1 MAKVKRQAP
10 VKKNA
15 TYDLSIEDLTY
26 EGLGVAKVDGYPI
39 FVHDAL
45 PGEKCSARIVKVL
58 KKFAFAIVKDRY
70 QTSPDRVPLRDKDG
84 LRTGT
89 MPLQHLAYP
98 AQLAFKRQQVINSLH
113 KFGLD
118 QGIEV
123 KETIGMEEPWAYRNK
138 AQVPVAGEP
147 GQLYTGFYKRRSHD
161 IVPIKDYQIQLKN
174 IDETLQTV
182 IQILNRYQITAYD
195 EKVHRGLLRFLGV
208 RQGEHTGEIMVI
220 LVLNGKSLPHEV
232 EIIQAIRREVP
243 GLVSLVININEERTN
258 VIMGKETR
266 VLYGDD
272 RYHDQILGLD
282 FAISSQSFFQVNT
295 SQAEKLYQAAF
306 EAANLQG
313 NEQVMDAYCGI
324 GSISLCLAQEAKHV
338 YGVEIVEDAIDM
350 ARENAAAN
358 GLNNTSFQAGDAG
371 EVVPDWVM
379 AGIPCDV
386 LVVDPPRKGLSETFI
401 EASLELDADRIV
413 YVSCNPASLARDL
426 DKYTAAGYQIQ
437 SVQPVDLFPQ
447 TTHVECV
454 VLLEAVRT
462 K

>member
-1 MAKVKRQAP
+1 MMVKGKRQAP

-15 TYDLSIEDLTY
+15 NYEVTIEDLTY
-26 EGLGVAKVDGYPI
+26 EGLGVAKVDGFPV

-45 PGEKCSARIVKVL
+45 PGESCAIRVVKVL
-58 KKFAFAIVKDRY
+58 KKFAFAIVKARH
-70 QTSPDRVPLRDKDG
+70 QSSPDRVPLRDKDG

-98 AQLAFKRQQVINSLH
+98 AQLSFKRQQVINSLH

-118 QGIEV
+118 QNLEV
-123 KETIGMEEPWAYRNK
+123 KDTIGMEEPWAYRNK

-147 GQLYTGFYKRRSHD
+147 GQLYTGFYKRRSHE
-161 IVPIKDYQIQLKN
+161 IIPVKDYQIQLKR

-182 IQILNRYQITAYD
+182 IEILNRYQLTAYQ
-195 EKVHRGLLRFLGV
+195 EQAHRGLLRFLCV
-208 RQGEHTGEIMVI
+208 RQGEHTGEVMVI
-220 LVLNGKSLPHEV
+220 LIINGQALPHEE
-232 EIIQAIRREVP
+232 EIVAAIREEVP
-243 GLVSLVININEERTN
+243 GLVSLVLNSNEERTN
-258 VIMGKETR
+258 VIMGKENR
-266 VLYGDD
+266 ILYGED

-282 FAISSQSFFQVNT
+282 FAISSHSFFQVNT
-295 SQAEKLYQAAF
+295 NQAEKLYQAAL
-306 EAANLQG
+306 EAADLQG
-313 NEQVMDAYCGI
+313 HEYVMDAYCGI
-324 GSISLCLAQEAKHV
+324 GSISLCLAQKAKHV

-358 GLNNTSFQAGDAG
+358 GLENTSFQAGDAG
-371 EVVPDWVM
+371 EVMPNWVK

-386 LVVDPPRKGLSETFI
+386 LVVDPPRKGLSDAFI

-426 DKYTAAGYQIQ
+426 AKYTAAGYQIQ

-447 TTHVECV
+447 TTHVESV
-454 VLLEAVRT
+454 VLMTRML
-462 K
+462 